1 MNVEDPQA
9 LKDVA
14 DHTMVGLEKSGKVL
28 IGTAV
33 EAFKAAIAQALHDVF
48 AGENNIIA
56 ALDGWTL
63 GPIEITIKPIRLN
76 KPKETE

>member
-1 MNVEDPQA
+1 MALNVEDPQA

-14 DHTMVGLEKSGKVL
+14 DHAAVDIETTGKRL
-28 IGTAV
+28 IAAFM
-33 EAFKAAIAQALHDVF
+33 EAFKTEVASALHDIF

-76 KPKETE
+76 NPKE